1 MAGGLGERLGYGGI
15 KVSLPVECT
24 TKRTY
29 LEVYCQHILALQTA
43 SNAAAGTD
51 RAIPLAI
58 MTSDD
63 THARTLKLISDNDSF
78 GMAPGQIVLM
88 KQEKVPA
95 LVDNAA
101 HFATEEGDS
110 YTLATKPHGHGDVHS
125 LLHSTGLA
133 RKWAD
138 EGRKYLVFFQDTNAL
153 AFLVTTAT
161 VGVSATHSFEVNS
174 VTVPRKAKDAMG
186 AITRLVKED
195 GSAMTCNV
203 EYNQLEPLLLASGF
217 PEGDVNDA
225 SGFSPFPGNINQ
237 LVFSIPEY
245 ADVLAAKGGA
255 VPEFVNPK
263 YADDAKTKF
272 KKPTRLECM
281 MQDHPKMLGPDAK
294 VGFTTFAEWTFVPV
308 KNSVAEAV
316 SKAGTGV
323 PMRCASEGEL
333 AYYGLGCRFLRAAGA
348 DVAPPADLQV
358 TGFTLPNPPHVVF
371 FPRFT
376 TTWAGAVSKI
386 SGGQKVVIEEGSTLV
401 VDGSDVQL
409 RSLKLDGSLVIE
421 AVEGATVLVEDA
433 VVQNAGHKLV
443 ATADDADEALA
454 IRGFDIVNGGGAI
467 VKATQPGVYTVTGVI
482 PSGETILQKI

>member
-1 MAGGLGERLGYGGI
+1 
-15 KVSLPVECT
+15 
-24 TKRTY
+24 
-29 LEVYCQHILALQTA
+29 
-43 SNAAAGTD
+43 
-51 RAIPLAI
+51 

-63 THARTLKLISDNDSF
+63 THERTLKLIADNNCF
-78 GMAPGQIVLM
+78 GMVPGQIVVM

-95 LVDNAA
+95 LVDNDA
-101 HFATEEGDS
+101 HFATEESDP
-110 YTLATKPHGHGDVHS
+110 YALTTKPHGHGDVHS

-161 VGVSATHSFEVNS
+161 IGVSATHSFEVNS

-186 AITRLVKED
+186 AIARLVRED
-195 GSAMTCNV
+195 GTSMTCNV

-225 SGFSPFPGNINQ
+225 SGFSMFPGNINQ

-245 ADVLAAKGGA
+245 ADVLAAKGGS

-281 MQDHPKMLGPDAK
+281 MQDHPKMLGPAAK

-308 KNSVAEAV
+308 KNSVAEAA

-333 AYYGLGCRFLRAAGA
+333 AYYGLGCRYLRAAGA

-358 TGFTLPNPPHVVF
+358 TGFSLPNPPHVVLH
-371 FPRFT
+371 PSFT

-386 SGGQKVVIEEGSTLV
+386 SGGQKVSVSQGSTLV
-401 VDGSDVQL
+401 VEGDDIHL
-409 RSLKLDGSLVIE
+409 RSLRLEGSLIIQ
-421 AVEGATVLVEDA
+421 AVPGATVIIEDA
-433 VVQNAGHKLV
+433 IVSNAGHKVMSL
-443 ATADDADEALA
+443 ADDAEEALA
-454 IRGFDIVNGGGAI
+454 IRGFDIVNEAAAI
-467 VKATQPGVYTVTGVI
+467 VKATQPGTYTLSGVI
-482 PSGETILQKI
+482 PSGETVLQKM